1 MKTALPAAAAT
12 LDINVLNELLLHSK
26 FLSAYAFEVVSCS
39 TGECTVRAPYQP
51 LLDRPGG
58 IVSGLTYMGVADV
71 AMWLAIMTLRG
82 SQESWVTSDLKTAFL
97 KSARQEDIF
106 CSARVLRAGKRSM
119 YGTADCNNAAG
130 ELLAHHVL
138 SYAFLPDVEQVTGA
152 PAPSAT
158 PAVPPARP
166 APLRPAR

>member
-1 MKTALPAAAAT
+1 MKTALPAAAAS
-12 LDINVLNELLLHSK
+12 LNINVLNELLLHSK
-26 FLSAYAFEVVSCS
+26 FLSAYAFEVVSCGA
-39 TGECTVRAPYQP
+39 GECTVRAPYQP

-82 SQESWVTSDLKTAFL
+82 PQESWVTSDLKTAFL

-138 SYAFLPDVEQVTGA
+138 SYAFVPDVEQITGA
-152 PAPSAT
+152 SAPIAT
-158 PAVPPARP
+158 QAMQP

>member
-1 MKTALPAAAAT
+1 MKTALPAAAAS
-12 LDINVLNELLLHSK
+12 LDINVLNEVLAHSK

-39 TGECTVRAPYQP
+39 PGVCTVRAPYQP

-82 SQESWVTSDLKTAFL
+82 PQESWVTSDLKTAFL

-106 CSARVLRAGKRSM
+106 CSARVLRAG
-119 YGTADCNNAAG
+119 NAVTRPNQPA
-130 ELLAHHVL
+130 
-138 SYAFLPDVEQVTGA
+138 VEGR
-152 PAPSAT
+152 T
-158 PAVPPARP
+158 PARRCLATMHSAGDRAGGAAR
-166 APLRPAR
+166 LF